1 MIRVLALDYGE
12 KRVGVAISDPLGL
25 TAQSLPYLDNDSN
38 LVKKI
43 KQAIADYVVGEIL
56 LGLPKDLH
64 GGIGKKAEEVQAFA
78 GRLEKHIDINIKF
91 IDERNSSKAAE
102 KHMLGLDMSR
112 KKRKEMRDSL
122 SAVFFLQGYL
132 DSK

>member
-1 MIRVLALDYGE
+1 MLALDYGE

-43 KQAIADYVVGEIL
+43 KQTIADYVVGEIL

-112 KKRKEMRDSL
+112 KKRKEKRDSL

>member
-1 MIRVLALDYGE
+1 MLALDYGE

>member
-43 KQAIADYVVGEIL
+43 KQTIADYVVGEIL

-112 KKRKEMRDSL
+112 KKRKEKRDSL